1 MGTGPVYHRR
11 AMSRLPLLLATLLAA
26 LVFAACGSSDEQKA
40 ASTPA
45 STPPPSPAEAAGC
58 EQVDAPT
65 PKEGTKLAKPKGELA
80 AGKTYVATVV
90 TSCGDFEITLDAKR
104 APRTGGSFKYLADK
118 GFFDGLTFHRIVPGF
133 VIQGGDPAGNGQG
146 GPGYSVV
153 ETPPAD
159 LTYTKGVVAMAKTET
174 ERPGT
179 SGSQFFVVTAEDA
192 QLPPDY
198 AVLGKVTK
206 GQEVV
211 DKIGVV
217 PTVENDEPAEPVVIR
232 SIKVT
237 GGE

>member
-1 MGTGPVYHRR
+1 MSGPVLRIF
-11 AMSRLPLLLATLLAA
+11 TVLAA
-26 LVFAACGSSDEQKA
+26 LAACLVLAACGDDETA
-40 ASTPA
+40 ESTP
-45 STPPPSPAEAAGC
+45 TPDAPSPAQASGC
-58 EQVDAPT
+58 EQVEAPA
-65 PKEGTKLAKPKGELA
+65 PKEDAELPKPKERLDRA
-80 AGKTYVATVV
+80 KTYVATVA

-118 GFFDGLTFHRIVPGF
+118 GFFAGLTFHRIVAGF

-153 ETPPAD
+153 EAPPSG
-159 LTYTKGVVAMAKTET
+159 LTYTNGVVAMAKTQT

-198 AVLGKVTK
+198 ALLGKVTM

-211 DKIGVV
+211 DRIGVV
-217 PTVENDEPAEPVVIR
+217 PTTADEQPAEPIVIR
-232 SIKVT
+232 SIDVA
-237 GGE
+237 ER